1 MRTGAQN
8 VERTTNSRF
17 IQVTILIM
25 VPGTTLIHACIAKP
39 RCSYPS
45 RPFSSHGLCSLFPS
59 LVSSEGCDSHQWY
72 DLRTR
77 GNRSTLLVSWR
88 CILGQPPHEVVRFQ
102 FVTKRSICSNLK
114 GTSTQAPMPTDLLRV
129 RVLRR
134 LGGAILDFV

>member
-1 MRTGAQN
+1 MQSAQP
-8 VERTTNSRF
+8 
-17 IQVTILIM
+17 IL
-25 VPGTTLIHACIAKP
+25 GSFKL
-39 RCSYPS
+39 R
-45 RPFSSHGLCSLFPS
+45 FSSWFLGPLLYMHALPNRDVHTSAGHFHHMGFVHCFLRLFHRR
-59 LVSSEGCDSHQWY
+59 GCDSRQWY

-102 FVTKRSICSNLK
+102 FVIKRSFCSNLK